1 MWVADGVDDKIYAY
15 DAATK
20 ARVPAKDFET
30 LRSAGNNDPTGIWSD
45 GATMW
50 VADYSVGDW
59 YSYGRYGRYRQD
71 GIYAYAMPPN
81 LLEVSPGVATIGSV
95 SAGAGS
101 LIVSWSA
108 PSADASGITAYD
120 LRYILTDAD
129 ETADANWT
137 VEEDA
142 WTTGSGSLQYTLTG
156 LTSGTQ
162 YDVQVRA
169 VNAAGTSAWSATV
182 TGTTATAVTA
192 VDPLIV
198 RYDAND
204 NGKIEKNEVIAA
216 INDYLFGEGDEAISK
231 SDVIKLINLYLFG

>member
-1 MWVADGVDDKIYAY
+1 ME
-15 DAATK
+15 
-20 ARVPAKDFET
+20 PE
-30 LRSAGNNDPTGIWSD
+30 PTQITFS
-45 GATMW
+45 T
-50 VADYSVGDW
+50 
-59 YSYGRYGRYRQD
+59 
-71 GIYAYAMPPN
+71 
-81 LLEVSPGVATIGSV
+81 
-95 SAGAGS
+95 
-101 LIVSWSA
+101 A
-108 PSADASGITAYD
+108 PSDNGGAPITAYD
-120 LRYILTDAD
+120 LRHIDRSRRS
-129 ETADANWT
+129 DANWT

-182 TGTTATAVTA
+182 TGTTTSAVTGG
-192 VDPLIV
+192 DPLIA

-204 NGKIEKNEVIAA
+204 NGTIEKGEVIAA